1 MQVFGLL
8 LLSLFP
14 SRHRCCSQSRAVACR
29 GNLIARSHDHVHDH
43 QQAPKQGLVGL
54 VVTVAPSSSAFFAG
68 ELFECTITFA
78 NPAPPPHPNTNGA
91 TSTSSHPYESHSHSV
106 PTSASRLLPPGR
118 RRPPSASHLGLAEY
132 DSRHLDSDE
141 MPPSPFVEL
150 SRDAS
155 ASWGTSIP
163 AAGAHS
169 RSTSVASTVRNP
181 SSGTIGGARPSYANR
196 PTHHKRP
203 SFSANHNIANN
214 LSSSQ
219 GTSSSANPNL
229 GGFSAPPQPPWAVN
243 HRSSSGLN
251 MSNTLSRSASN
262 PSGVN
267 LPTRKGLIGKAPAPN
282 PPPPSRG
289 IYSNGPRRPGQGPSR
304 SSHGRTMSMAVSSSN
319 LFAMSNVD
327 LTPQPSRH
335 STPLNG
341 PFDHQPPTP
350 PHERTSSLRRIDPA
364 APPSVSPLYDTSAQA
379 GYIPGGDP
387 APRPISPEHP
397 YLKRI
402 SSAAASA
409 AAAAS
414 TATDRDSDEDSNY
427 DPSDSRSTLPSHGFY
442 GMGRNETMDNL
453 VKQDLEAAY
462 AREVSASQT
471 YHLPNGSNS
480 SVSLSN
486 SPAPTPLR
494 TVDGVVV
501 PPPPRTGTVH
511 LKRTLPGTTASVSRP
526 TPASVSPS
534 SPFTYPPETVSLLW
548 SFAHLEGTFEVD
560 EALVKPGEF
569 TLLKQELT
577 SGPGAVVG
585 GGTLN
590 DSTQGKGSRGSGWTS
605 WIWGGGNNGASS
617 GPDNAQTK
625 LVGAGGGGLIS
636 QAGSLGQGPQTLEE
650 RKEKSL
656 KEKTIPTFS
665 SPPSILGVDLVLEP
679 GEFKSYTFS
688 IRIPA
693 DLPPSFRGKS
703 IKFSYHLAVGTNWT
717 KIGGINS
724 MAAKFGA
731 ARNATSRVIK
741 VPVRVYNHVGVTGAR
756 PFYDLTNPIVY
767 HRDEATVQP
776 VVPASEQSAS
786 VSKPALVRTTTKTET
801 VIEAKNRRRLSI
813 GRREFEAYATTLLD
827 SVRLA
832 SPELVSNAS
841 LSPTLR
847 PTRALGEVTMEGSPA
862 LRPERLDRHGS
873 SRGVTTTGATKENG
887 GALGMSGIVPHTGA
901 LASVGMGEEDET
913 AGCKAAVEIVTRN
926 SQKVSYDINKDGF
939 MVAQLTLV
947 KSAYRLGETV
957 NGSVVIN
964 SSEGRVLRISARL
977 ETHELIETSI
987 TTKPAPQ
994 VRALTR
1000 RLHSEHH
1007 QMTLDCARVGF
1018 ALAIPSGATPDF
1030 GTSGVK
1036 LQWSVRL
1043 SFLVVPP
1050 SPDAKPATQSQGHA
1064 RRGSTFLGRGAPHAP
1079 PPPPPS
1085 GLQGGAGRSHARS
1098 KSFAYGFEPTVPL
1111 TLPAAPAILPTGAAH
1126 LMPVLG
1132 PRDTSASHVSYRAVP
1147 DLGFAPVLYSTNT
1160 PEAAPTPG
1168 PLQRT
1173 ASGKALHFRSHSR
1186 SSSSLSHPRGT
1197 QVVAVQQT
1205 SVVLVPAKYEMV
1217 ECSIPIKVYPGN
1229 TPFRPTLSMFAA

>member
-1 MQVFGLL
+1 MAPLPEPLSLCLLLALLPVRLPGQLRPATPPPMQVLVPAFLL
-8 LLSLFP
+8 LLGSI
-14 SRHRCCSQSRAVACR
+14 ST
-29 GNLIARSHDHVHDH
+29 
-43 QQAPKQGLVGL
+43 PKQGL
-54 VVTVAPSSSAFFAG
+54 VVTVAPSASAFFAG

-78 NPAPPPHPNTNGA
+78 NPAPPIAVPNTNWS
-91 TSTSSHPYESHSHSV
+91 TSTSSDPYASEVQSHFQPSAA
-106 PTSASRLLPPGR
+106 ASRLPPGR

-132 DSRHLDSDE
+132 DSKHLDSDE
-141 MPPSPFVEL
+141 MPPSPFVGS
-150 SRDAS
+150 SRDPS
-155 ASWGTSIP
+155 DSWGRPLPT
-163 AAGAHS
+163 AGAHS

-181 SSGTIGGARPSYANR
+181 SSGAIAGAPPSYVAR

-203 SFSANHNIANN
+203 SFSSSSNISAHN
-214 LSSSQ
+214 LSISQ
-219 GTSSSANPNL
+219 AASSSANPNL
-229 GGFSAPPQPPWAVN
+229 GGFSAPPAPPWAVN

-251 MSNTLSRSASN
+251 MSNTLSLSVSN
-262 PSGVN
+262 LSGVI
-267 LPTRKGLIGKAPAPN
+267 LPTRKGLIGKAPAPK
-282 PPPPSRG
+282 PPPPPPPPTRG
-289 IYSNGPRRPGQGPSR
+289 IYSNGPRRPAYAS
-304 SSHGRTMSMAVSSSN
+304 
-319 LFAMSNVD
+319 
-327 LTPQPSRH
+327 
-335 STPLNG
+335 
-341 PFDHQPPTP
+341 PTP
-350 PHERTSSLRRIDPA
+350 PHDPNSSLRRNDPA
-364 APPSVSPLYDTSAQA
+364 LSPPVSPLYDIPAQTR
-379 GYIPGGDP
+379 YLPGGDP
-387 APRPISPEHP
+387 EPRPISPEHP
-397 YLKRI
+397 YLQRI
-402 SSAAASA
+402 ASA
-409 AAAAS
+409 AAAAAAV
-414 TATDRDSDEDSNY
+414 TTTDRDSDEDSNY
-427 DPSDSRSTLPSHGFY
+427 DPSDSRSTLPGHGFY

-462 AREVSASQT
+462 AREVSASHT
-471 YHLPNGSNS
+471 YRLPNGSNS
-480 SVSLSN
+480 SLSLSN
-486 SPAPTPLR
+486 SPASTPLR

-501 PPPPRTGTVH
+501 PPPPRTGTAH
-511 LKRTLPGTTASVSRP
+511 LKRALSSTAASATRSP
-526 TPASVSPS
+526 LASISSSTPFA
-534 SPFTYPPETVSLLW
+534 YPPETVSLLW

-590 DSTQGKGSRGSGWTS
+590 DSAQGKGGRGSGWTS
-605 WIWGGGNNGASS
+605 WIWGGGNDAASS
-617 GPDNAQTK
+617 GLGNTQSK
-625 LVGAGGGGLIS
+625 MVGGGGLIG
-636 QAGSLGQGPQTLEE
+636 QAGPLGQGPQTLEE

-679 GEFKSYTFS
+679 GESKSYTFS

-703 IKFSYHLAVGTNWT
+703 IKFSYHLVVGTNRT
-717 KIGGINS
+717 RIGGINS
-724 MAAKFGA
+724 MAAKSCA
-731 ARNATSRVIK
+731 AREATSRVIR

-767 HRDEATVQP
+767 HRDEATVQA
-776 VVPASEQSAS
+776 VVPASEQTTLAAS
-786 VSKPALVRTTTKTET
+786 TKPALVRTPTATET
-801 VIEAKNRRRLSI
+801 VIEAKNRRRLSN
-813 GRREFEAYATTLLD
+813 GRREFEAYATALLD

-841 LSPTLR
+841 MSPTLR
-847 PTRALGEVTMEGSPA
+847 PTRLAGEVTMEGSPA

-873 SRGVTTTGATKENG
+873 SRAVTTATIENG
-887 GALGMSGIVPHTGA
+887 GNGLGVLGIVPPHTGA
-901 LASVGMGEEDET
+901 LASVGVGEEEEP

-987 TTKPAPQ
+987 STKPAPQ

-1050 SPDAKPATQSQGHA
+1050 SPDAKPATQPKGHA
-1064 RRGSTFLGRGAPHAP
+1064 RRGSTFLGRGTPPAP
-1079 PPPPPS
+1079 PPPPSS
-1085 GLQGGAGRSHARS
+1085 GLAGESGRSHARS

-1132 PRDTSASHVSYRAVP
+1132 PKDTSASHVSYRAVP
-1147 DLGFAPVLYSTNT
+1147 DLGFAPVLYSTNA
-1160 PEAAPTPG
+1160 PEAPPSPG

-1173 ASGKALHFRSHSR
+1173 ASGKTLDFRSHQR
-1186 SSSSLSHPRGT
+1186 NASSLSHSRGT

-1229 TPFRPTLSMFAA
+1229 TPFRPTISMFAA